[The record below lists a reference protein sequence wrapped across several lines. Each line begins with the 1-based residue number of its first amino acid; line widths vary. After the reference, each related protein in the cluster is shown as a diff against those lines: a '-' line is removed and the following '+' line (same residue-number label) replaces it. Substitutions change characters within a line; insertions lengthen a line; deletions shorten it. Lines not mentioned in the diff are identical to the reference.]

1 MAESKKKK
9 KAEAPAKESK
19 GDKADILKAV
29 AELPK
34 ASNLVVDNKR
44 YETVKRDD
52 VIDLLK
58 KML

>member
-1 MAESKKKK
+1 MAEKKK
-9 KAEAPAKESK
+9 KAAAPAKESK
-19 GDKADILKAV
+19 GDKADILV
-29 AELPK
+29 AIKELPK